1 MSYATITIGDLLADV
16 NSRYFLPAIQRPYVW
31 NGDQVITLID
41 SLLKG
46 YPISSL
52 MFWSVDEELKRELKI
67 YNFIEHW
74 KPGMQNPVASVNGR
88 DVTLVLD
95 GQQRITSLL
104 IALRGSFAEKAK
116 HKRRASPDA
125 WSEKTLYLDL
135 LADPDAELEE
145 EDVEFGVSYGLR
157 FHAVAPRNDHRHQW
171 FRVGDMLIH
180 DMGDGVVDIGG
191 AWIIAASSQKMADG
205 MQADLRGKSWLLD
218 DEIPSC
224 ANECRRHCTRLR
236 STIERDVEILRGLG
250 SGKPLA

>member
-31 NGDQVITLID
+31 SADQVITLID

-52 MFWSVDEELKRELKI
+52 MFWAVDEDLKRELKI

-74 KPGMQNPVASVNGR
+74 KPGMQNPTASANGR

-116 HKRRASPDA
+116 HKRRSSPDA
-125 WSEKTLYLDL
+125 WSEKTLYIDL
-135 LADPDAELEE
+135 LRCLVPA
-145 EDVEFGVSYGLR
+145 S
-157 FHAVAPRNDHRHQW
+157 
-171 FRVGDMLIH
+171 
-180 DMGDGVVDIGG
+180 GG
-191 AWIIAASSQKMADG
+191 S
-205 MQADLRGKSWLLD
+205 DLG
-218 DEIPSC
+218 
-224 ANECRRHCTRLR
+224 
-236 STIERDVEILRGLG
+236 
-250 SGKPLA
+250 

>member
-1 MSYATITIGDLLADV
+1 MRFSSIRLDGHTEATSFMSYATITIGDLLADV

-116 HKRRASPDA
+116 HKRHTSPDA
-125 WSEKTLYLDL
+125 WSEKTLYIDL

-157 FHAVAPRNDHRHQW
+157 FHA
-171 FRVGDMLIH
+171 
-180 DMGDGVVDIGG
+180 
-191 AWIIAASSQKMADG
+191 
-205 MQADLRGKSWLLD
+205 
-218 DEIPSC
+218 
-224 ANECRRHCTRLR
+224 
-236 STIERDVEILRGLG
+236 
-250 SGKPLA
+250 